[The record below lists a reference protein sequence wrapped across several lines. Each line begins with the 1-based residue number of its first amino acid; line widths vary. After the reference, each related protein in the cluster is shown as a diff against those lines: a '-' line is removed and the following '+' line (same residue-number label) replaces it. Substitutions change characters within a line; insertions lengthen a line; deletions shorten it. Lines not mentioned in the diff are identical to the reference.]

1 VREYNKLKK
10 HLKHQFFSSFIDE
23 INNIAPR
30 DSKQFWQS
38 LKKIKKRQTVSDSK
52 VLETFYSSGFLL
64 NSCTKVKIKVEFPVF
79 MNSFNIKSV
88 HSFLPFFS
96 RFIPFFISLQLKGKS
111 KGEGV

>member
-30 DSKQFWQS
+30 DSKA
-38 LKKIKKRQTVSDSK
+38 
-52 VLETFYSSGFLL
+52 
-64 NSCTKVKIKVEFPVF
+64 KIKVEFPVF

-88 HSFLPFFS
+88 PSFLLFFS

-111 KGEGV
+111 KGEEV